1 MEVIVLWFLSMVA
14 MNTEIEKNKAEITD
28 LQVEVVVNQKW
39 IKDLENWN
47 SDLEAT
53 VIKQAAAHSAFYAG
67 QQIKN
72 DDIGDRIDLVEDRM
86 VIIEMS
92 EGEGSAIMPN
102 VPDKP

>member
-39 IKDLENWN
+39 IKDLEQWN

-86 VIIEMS
+86 EIIEMS

>member
-39 IKDLENWN
+39 IKDLEQWN

>member
-39 IKDLENWN
+39 IKDLESWN

-86 VIIEMS
+86 EIIEMS